1 MESRK
6 KRNQEIERNKKQ
18 KRRVSAGIGVAVVLV
33 ILAGIAWFAFDAH
46 RRSWI
51 MTFEGQ
57 RIPTNELRF
66 MMENQ
71 DWWVSPEE
79 ITERAMADLIQSLTI
94 IHHANRLNLGMTNE
108 ERDILLA
115 NVDSH
120 SVLSDTRMAEFFSVG
135 NMFERLFDYYVP
147 EFALDAADYQDEIAE
162 YIEARRPFYAPSEV
176 MYILNE
182 DLGVLLSVQTSVFDD
197 AGTEFADFVLQYCEE
212 HIAHEIE
219 SPNKLSIAE
228 LEGVID
234 PMDMLM
240 LMDLQPGEMS
250 EIIMFNDS
258 FLLLYMYS
266 RGEIAD
272 SEIQESFLSNMALE
286 LRREQFNEIF
296 EELVENAAVEIN
308 QRALDSL

>member
-18 KRRVSAGIGVAVVLV
+18 KRRMSAGIGVAIVLV
-33 ILAGIAWFAFDAH
+33 ILAGIAWVAFDAH
-46 RRSWI
+46 RRNWI

-71 DWWVSPEE
+71 DWWVQPEE
-79 ITERAMADLIQSLTI
+79 ITDRAMADLIQRLTI
-94 IHHANRLNLGMTNE
+94 MHHANRLGLGMTNE
-108 ERDILLA
+108 ERDIILA
-115 NVDSH
+115 NTGSH
-120 SVLSDTRMAEFFSVG
+120 NVLSDNRMAEFMSVSG
-135 NMFERLFDYYVP
+135 MYERLLDYFVP
-147 EFALDAADYQDEIAE
+147 EFTLDAVDYQDEIAD
-162 YIEARRPFYAPSEV
+162 YIEARRPFYEPSEV

-182 DLGVLLSVQTSVFDD
+182 DLGVLLSVQTSMFDD

-212 HIAHEIE
+212 HIAHEME
-219 SPNKLSIAE
+219 SPNTLSIAE
-228 LEGVID
+228 LEGVLD

-250 EIIMFNDS
+250 EIVAFHDS
-258 FLLLYMYS
+258 FLLLYMHS

-272 SEIQESFLSNMALE
+272 SEIQESFLSNMALQ
-286 LRREQFNEIF
+286 RRHSEFSEIF
-296 EELVENAAVEIN
+296 EELIEDAEVEIN

>member
-18 KRRVSAGIGVAVVLV
+18 KRRVSAGIGVVIVLV

-71 DWWVSPEE
+71 WWAPPEE
-79 ITERAMADLIQSLTI
+79 ITARAMVDLVQSLTI
-94 IHHANRLNLGMTNE
+94 IHHADRLGLGMTNE
-108 ERDILLA
+108 ERDIVLA

-120 SVLSDTRMAEFFSVG
+120 NVLSDRRLAEFSSVG
-135 NMFERLFDYYVP
+135 HMFERLFDHYVP

-197 AGTEFADFVLQYCEE
+197 AGTEFADLVLQYCEE

-219 SPNKLSIAE
+219 SPNMLSIAE

-266 RGEIAD
+266 RGEIDD

-286 LRREQFNEIF
+286 LRRDQFNEIF
-296 EELVENAAVEIN
+296 EELVENAEVEIN